1 MWTPPPVFAL
11 LNSAVSALVGQRIY
25 GSGLA
30 PEGVAK
36 PYITWFIVAGD
47 PYNQLSGEPCG
58 DNDAVQIDCY
68 AGPGDSGEE
77 DVVVLAG
84 AVRAALDAANITNT
98 IVVNTREPD
107 TMLFRVGFQAQFIR
121 ARQ

>member
-11 LNSAVSALVGQRIY
+11 LNSAVSARVGQRIY
-25 GSGLA
+25 GFGLA
-30 PEGVAK
+30 PEGVEK
-36 PYITWFIVAGD
+36 PYITWFIVVGD

-58 DNDAVQIDCY
+58 DDDTVQIDCY
-68 AGPGDSGEE
+68 TGPGDNGEE
-77 DVVVLAG
+77 DAVVLAG
-84 AVRAALDAANITNT
+84 EIRAALDAANIPNT

-107 TMLFRVGFQAQFIR
+107 TRLYRVGFQAQFIR